1 MPSLSHDSRLFGI
14 DLSSFGRDLRA
25 GWQALLRTRA
35 FAGLTP
41 AQPVRLLQADGG
53 EQWLDGQTFEP
64 ASAHPIGKASSS
76 AYATAVEL
84 PEDQVLQRHMRVP
97 AMNRA
102 ELADAVALDVAS
114 ASPFPRDDL
123 VWGYRST
130 SAADGRYQID
140 IALASRSQAQR
151 YLQLLASTA
160 GAQGLDDLAVVEVWA
175 LAGNGHAAPIQL
187 IGFGEPRR
195 VARAL
200 AGRRRRLMMLLLI
213 ALLLLA
219 VALTP
224 TAQLKWRAARAEDA
238 FAQLAQTAAPAVAKR
253 EALVAASDRLATLRD
268 VLFDHVDPL
277 RVLDRL
283 TKVIPDD
290 TALTTLQLD
299 GLKVRIAG
307 QTVNAAALM
316 QTLGA
321 QPGLRDVRAPTPAT
335 RYPGAPKENFEIE
348 FALEGDAFRAPPGVN
363 VASAAP
369 APAPAAAAPASESP
383 FVFGG
388 KTSP

>member
-25 GWQALLRTRA
+25 GWQTLLGSRA
-35 FAGLTP
+35 FAWLTP
-41 AQPVRLLQADGG
+41 AQPVRLLRADGT
-53 EQWLDGQTFEP
+53 ERWLDGQTFRTG
-64 ASAHPIGKASSS
+64 SARRIGKTGSG

-84 PEDQVLQRHMRVP
+84 PEDQVLQRHLRVP
-97 AMNRA
+97 AMPHA

-123 VWGYRST
+123 VWGFRSVP
-130 SAADGRYQID
+130 AAGGRYQVD
-140 IALASRSQAQR
+140 IALASRSQALRHMQS
-151 YLQLLASTA
+151 LAA
-160 GAQGLDDLAVVEVWA
+160 GAGTQALVDPADLEVWA
-175 LAGNGHAAPIQL
+175 LTGDDRAAPIQL
-187 IGFGEPRR
+187 GGFAEPRR
-195 VARAL
+195 SARTM
-200 AGRRRRLMMLLLI
+200 AGRRRRLLLLLWI
-213 ALLLLA
+213 ALLLAA

-224 TAQLKWRAARAEDA
+224 TAQLKWRAAQADA
-238 FAQLAQTAAPAVAKR
+238 AYARLAQTAAPVVAKR

-268 VLFDHVDPL
+268 VLIDHVEPL
-277 RVLDRL
+277 RVLNRL
-283 TKVIPDD
+283 TQVIPDD

-299 GLKVRIAG
+299 GLKVRVAG

-348 FALEGDAFRAPPGVN
+348 FALEGDAFRPPP
-363 VASAAP
+363 P
-369 APAPAAAAPASESP
+369 AVSTTPAAVPALSKPSTDNP

-388 KTSP
+388 SKAAP

>member
-25 GWQALLRTRA
+25 GWRTLLETRA
-35 FAGLTP
+35 FAWLTP
-41 AQPVRLLQADGG
+41 AQPVRLLHADGS
-53 EQWLDGQTFEP
+53 QRWLDGQTFKP
-64 ASAHPIGKASSS
+64 APMRRIGRTSTN

-97 AMNRA
+97 AMSQT

-123 VWGYRST
+123 IWGYRSVP
-130 SAADGRYQID
+130 AADGRYRID
-140 IALASRSQAQR
+140 IALASRTQAQR
-151 YLQLLASTA
+151 HLESLATTP
-160 GAQGLDDLAVVEVWA
+160 GTQGLNDPAAVEVWA
-175 LAGNGHAAPIQL
+175 LAGDAHAAPIL
-187 IGFGEPRR
+187 LTGFGEPRR
-195 VARAL
+195 TARAR
-200 AGRRRRLMMLLLI
+200 AGRRRRITMLLLI

-219 VALTP
+219 IALTP
-224 TAQLKWRAARAEDA
+224 TAQLKWRAVRAEA
-238 FAQLAQTAAPAVAKR
+238 AYAQLAQTAAPVVARR

-268 VLFDHVDPL
+268 VLFEHVEPL
-277 RVLDRL
+277 RVIDRL
-283 TKVIPDD
+283 TKAIPDD

-335 RYPGAPKENFEIE
+335 RHPGAPKENFEIE
-348 FALEGDAFRAPPGVN
+348 FALEGDAFRAPPP
-363 VASAAP
+363 VAAATP
-369 APAPAAAAPASESP
+369 SAPAAPPPAGGSP
-383 FVFGG
+383 FVIGG
-388 KTSP
+388 TAPQ